1 MLSARDVSF
10 RHHGAPQDLFAGLSL
25 DIRRGEFSAIIGPNG
40 AGKTTLLRLLGGI
53 VPPGSGEVLLGGVSL
68 RSISPRARARQIA
81 MVLPDPEILFNFS
94 IMEIVLMGRA
104 PHLGPWK
111 MERPID
117 FQTAREALREM
128 DLAGKESRH
137 LKELSSGERQRAL
150 VARALAQEPQ
160 IILLDEPTAFL
171 DLRHALEIF
180 DIVRRLNRRRG
191 LTVVTASHDLNLA
204 ARYATRLI
212 VLDGGRPVADGRPE
226 KVLTRA
232 LLRDVYKAD
241 ADVIRDP
248 RSGAPYVIP
257 RASVGE
263 P

>member
-1 MLSARDVSF
+1 MNDFTDRGLASSHESA
-10 RHHGAPQDLFAGLSL
+10 L
-25 DIRRGEFSAIIGPNG
+25 
-40 AGKTTLLRLLGGI
+40 
-53 VPPGSGEVLLGGVSL
+53 
-68 RSISPRARARQIA
+68 
-81 MVLPDPEILFNFS
+81 
-94 IMEIVLMGRA
+94 
-104 PHLGPWK
+104 
-111 MERPID
+111 
-117 FQTAREALREM
+117 
-128 DLAGKESRH
+128 
-137 LKELSSGERQRAL
+137 LSSGERQRAL

-180 DIVRRLNRRRG
+180 DIVRRLNRGRG

-257 RASVGE
+257 RASAGGS
-263 P
+263 